1 MAFGLNESA
10 FCCIETRFF
19 RTKIRLFPSESLF
32 HCSKIRN
39 LQLSIAQTF
48 VREDRKPNQ
57 NFDCKICAYKKTIIS
72 QFVFFGFRNC
82 KIGFRIRFCQIA
94 KADFGM
100 KNGKTKRK
108 RLSDQSGI
116 SLYAYQRL
124 VNFFHRPSRQSVRS
138 AVPKTAIY
146 CSCLVKQ

>member
-1 MAFGLNESA
+1 MNRRFAASKLGFSAPKSDFFPPKACFIAPKFGTYNSLSPKRLSEKTESP
-10 FCCIETRFF
+10 I
-19 RTKIRLFPSESLF
+19 KIL
-32 HCSKIRN
+32 
-39 LQLSIAQTF
+39 IAKF
-48 VREDRKPNQ
+48 VP
-57 NFDCKICAYKKTIIS
+57 IKKTIIS
-72 QFVFFGFRNC
+72 QSVFFGFRNC